1 MTSWRLPVF
10 AIVSVIGFI
19 GFLCPACGRD
29 GNARAPRPSDPLLDT
44 TVRSTAVKT
53 VEFEVAGMTCG
64 GCAAATE
71 VALERMDGVHA
82 AEASYDEKT
91 GSGRA
96 VVEYDPER
104 ISPDRMI
111 AAVEAIGF
119 RPTIHHRPNGGT

>member
-1 MTSWRLPVF
+1 MTPSWRLPAF
-10 AIVSVIGFI
+10 AIVGAIGLI

-29 GNARAPRPSDPLLDT
+29 GNPRGPRPSDPSLDT
-44 TVRSTAVKT
+44 SIPAVNT
-53 VEFEVAGMTCG
+53 VEFEVAGMTCD